1 MFTQFRDRYPQGSLI
16 SDLLAI
22 DHGQY
27 IVRCSVKVEG
37 TILVTGLA
45 AAQTVE
51 LAEDQA
57 RLRALAALGMDST
70 KGIDQNKDIPRA
82 KREVNLP
89 LQPLPRYDVGSTSAS
104 QEQTQPNHHFT
115 QASRTSDTSSYSF
128 SESRAREVRE
138 TAANIPSVEPVR
150 NFSNDSFSREVE
162 TSVPADIPKKREPI
176 SYQTSPPDPPVQ
188 SYSQNTMETNTSD
201 MGSLSSGIID
211 HSDIITKTN
220 VEMKRLGWTTQ
231 QGKDYLLQTYGKRS
245 RQLLSDKELMS
256 FLEYLESQPVP
267 SDS

>member
-57 RLRALAALGMDST
+57 RQRALAALGMDST
-70 KGIDQNKDIPRA
+70 KGIDQNKDNPRA

-104 QEQTQPNHHFT
+104 HEQTQPNHHFT
-115 QASRTSDTSSYSF
+115 QANRTSDTSSYSF

-138 TAANIPSVEPVR
+138 TAANIPSVEPAR
-150 NFSNDSFSREVE
+150 KFSNDSFSPDLE
-162 TSVPADIPKKREPI
+162 TSVPVDIPIKREPI
-176 SYQTSPPDPPVQ
+176 IYQTPQPDPPVQ
-188 SYSQNTMETNTSD
+188 SYSQNTIETNSSD
-201 MGSLSSGIID
+201 MGSLSSGIVD

-245 RQLLSDKELMS
+245 RQLLSDQELMS
-256 FLEYLESQPVP
+256 FLKYLESQPIP

>member
-57 RLRALAALGMDST
+57 RQRALAALGMDST
-70 KGIDQNKDIPRA
+70 KGIDQNKDNPRA

-104 QEQTQPNHHFT
+104 HEQTQPNHHFT
-115 QASRTSDTSSYSF
+115 QATRTSDTSSYSF

-138 TAANIPSVEPVR
+138 TAANIPSVEPAR
-150 NFSNDSFSREVE
+150 KFSNDSLSPDLE
-162 TSVPADIPKKREPI
+162 TSLPVDIPIKREPI
-176 SYQTSPPDPPVQ
+176 SYQTPQPDPPVQ
-188 SYSQNTMETNTSD
+188 SYSQNTIETNTSD
-201 MGSLSSGIID
+201 MGPLSSGIVD

-245 RQLLSDKELMS
+245 RQLLSDQELMS
-256 FLEYLESQPVP
+256 FLKYLESQPIP

>member
-37 TILVTGLA
+37 TILVTGIA

-57 RLRALAALGMDST
+57 RIRALAALGIERT
-70 KGIDQNKDIPRA
+70 KGIDQNQNNPRP
-82 KREVNLP
+82 KREVNVP

-115 QASRTSDTSSYSF
+115 QANRTSDTGSYSF

-138 TAANIPSVEPVR
+138 TAANIPSVESGR
-150 NFSNDSFSREVE
+150 NFSHESFSREVD
-162 TSVPADIPKKREPI
+162 TSVPTEIPKKREPI
-176 SYQTSPPDPPVQ
+176 SYQTPQPDPPIK
-188 SYSQNTMETNTSD
+188 SYTQNTMETNTSD
-201 MGSLSSGIID
+201 MGSLSLPIID

>member
-27 IVRCSVKVEG
+27 IVRCSVKVED

-70 KGIDQNKDIPRA
+70 KATNQNKDIPRA
-82 KREVNLP
+82 KREGNVSK
-89 LQPLPRYDVGSTSAS
+89 QPLPRYDVSSTSAS

-115 QASRTSDTSSYSF
+115 QATRTSDTGSYSF

-138 TAANIPSVEPVR
+138 TAANIPLVEPVR
-150 NFSNDSFSREVE
+150 NFSNDSLSLEVE

-176 SYQTSPPDPPVQ
+176 SYQSSQPDPPAQ
-188 SYSQNTMETNTSD
+188 PYSQNTMETNTSE
-201 MGSLSSGIID
+201 MGSPSLPIID

-245 RQLLSDKELMS
+245 RQLLSDQELMS
-256 FLEYLESQPVP
+256 FLRYLESQPIP